1 MNLTQKFNDT
11 FSFLIVR
18 TGATSEMIISD
29 FLPIFNDLINAL
41 NSSRNLVNLE
51 TEEIKKLFIWMDLF
65 KTKRAAD
72 KISLDDEKQLGL
84 DVQFAYDK
92 FTKSLSK

>member
-11 FSFLIVR
+11 FSFLMVR
-18 TGATSEMIISD
+18 TGATTEMLISD
-29 FLPIFNDLINAL
+29 LLPIFNDLINAL
-41 NSSRNLVNLE
+41 YSSKNIVNLD
-51 TEEIKKLFIWMDLF
+51 TEEIKKLFTWMELF
-65 KTKRAAD
+65 RNKRAVD

-92 FTKSLSK
+92 FTKSISK